1 MFSMRSALSPKV
13 FSGNDNH
20 YLNQIHLLCFRS
32 ELFQQDLKYKNISSA
47 KRHYVF
53 NALGFITKSFF
64 WKRQSLPESNPF
76 IMLSSYFKMA
86 YRSLLAYKGNTII
99 NVLGLVTGIAS
110 ALVIFSLIR
119 YELSFDSFHSNA
131 NNIYRLVRV
140 TGTKMDV

>member
-76 IMLSSYFKMA
+76 IMLPIGTISTRFKIQKHLIGQTPLCFQCA
-86 YRSLLAYKGNTII
+86 RLYHQKFFLETTII
-99 NVLGLVTGIAS
+99 T
-110 ALVIFSLIR
+110 
-119 YELSFDSFHSNA
+119 
-131 NNIYRLVRV
+131 
-140 TGTKMDV
+140 